1 MRLNRYYFV
10 LLAIACVAVVRPSA
24 QSNTFQ
30 FYVSASDAQGAP
42 VTDLRPQDVLMS
54 ENGVQQQVVKVE
66 PAAIPMRLTV
76 AVDNS
81 ADSEN
86 VVAYYR
92 TGLSGLVE
100 ALPVGVEFTLIS
112 TSPQPRTVVRPTTDR
127 AQILKGLSAFAP
139 ERSSPRFT
147 DVIVEFS
154 KDLEKESRNK
164 DAKPYVPVL
173 LMISTAAQETSS
185 YQPKEIEK
193 AVGVLAGRKARLNV
207 ILMATRRAGG
217 VSAELLSTT
226 LQAIVAMPAVKATNG
241 RYEALTVP
249 DRLATLLPEWGKD
262 LAALHAR
269 QINQHRVTVE
279 RKASGP
285 LQSPRIE
292 LARQG
297 LVGTVTIDGYLP

>member
-1 MRLNRYYFV
+1 MRPNRCFV
-10 LLAIACVAVVRPSA
+10 LLAIACIAVVRLPA
-24 QSNTFQ
+24 QGTTFQ
-30 FYVSASDAQGAP
+30 FYVSATDAQGVP

-54 ENGVQQQVVKVE
+54 ENGVQQQVVTVD
-66 PAAIPMRLTV
+66 PAAIPMKLIV

-86 VVAYYR
+86 VVAHYR
-92 TGLSGLVE
+92 TGLTGLVE
-100 ALPVGVEFTLIS
+100 ALPAGVDFTLIS

-127 AQILKGLSAFAP
+127 ARILKGLSAFSP
-139 ERSSPRFT
+139 ERSSPRFS

-154 KDLEKESRNK
+154 KDLEKEARNK

-193 AVGVLAGRKARLNV
+193 AVGILAGRKARLNV

-226 LQAIVAMPAVKATNG
+226 LQAIVAIPAVKATNG

-249 DRLATLLPEWGKD
+249 ERLATLLPEWGRD
-262 LAALHAR
+262 LAALHTR

-285 LQSPRIE
+285 LQDPRIE
-292 LARQG
+292 LARPG
-297 LVGTVTIDGYLP
+297 LAGTVSIDGYLP